1 MKKQIFNIR
10 IIYFLKFFADALFS
24 GYLSMY
30 FLTFFDKYSFE
41 YGLLLGIIPFC
52 ALIGNFIWGL
62 FSKSIQRNLFLVRL
76 ICALETLSIFC
87 FIGFGT
93 NFTTLLIFTILF
105 GLFNS
110 PYFTIQDGLGS
121 SYSKKEDVN
130 YGSLRI
136 FGSCGYLGA
145 LTIGAL
151 LIYLLNKNY
160 RVIFAIA
167 CCLYVICLFL
177 WFFVK
182 PFDEVKEEEKTKI
195 KYREV
200 IKNKTFILYFIFYI
214 LLIGC
219 NNVADSYLFSRMNEV
234 GLTDS
239 QYSLVFASEVLL
251 EIIVIFLITRFIKEE
266 NYPKVLLISSIIL
279 FSRTF
284 IFGFDLPL
292 GVLVAFAPLRG
303 FGWGAFLAVHIMII
317 RKIVSLKLVTK
328 SISLLTISLSLMNGV
343 MTILGTS
350 IASKITFPTFYLI
363 LSILQLIGIFLLT
376 RIKFKKLNIEIK
388 DKGEI
393 YEN

>member
-10 IIYFLKFFADALFS
+10 LIYFLKFFADALFS

-52 ALIGNFIWGL
+52 ALVGNFIWGY

-93 NFTTLLIFTILF
+93 NFVTLLIFTILF

-121 SYSKKEDVN
+121 SYSKKEDVD
-130 YGSLRI
+130 YGTLRI
-136 FGSCGYLGA
+136 FGSGGYLGA
-145 LTIGAL
+145 LVIGAI
-151 LIYLLNKNY
+151 LIFLFEKNY
-160 RVIFAIA
+160 RLIFGISS
-167 CCLYVICLFL
+167 CLYILCLIL

-182 PFDEVKEEEKTKI
+182 PFEEIKEEEKEKI
-195 KYREV
+195 KYKEV
-200 IKNKTFILYFIFYI
+200 VKNKTFILYFFFYV

-251 EIIVIFLITRFIKEE
+251 EIIVIFLVTKFIKEKY
-266 NYPKVLLISSIIL
+266 YPKILIISSMVL
-279 FSRTF
+279 FLRTF
-284 IFGFDLPL
+284 IFGWNLPL
-292 GVLVAFAPLRG
+292 IVLIISAPLRG
-303 FGWGAFLAVHIMII
+303 IGWGAFLAVHIMII
-317 RKIVSLKLVTK
+317 RKIVGLKLVTK
-328 SISLLTISLSLMNGV
+328 SISLLTISLSLMNGI
-343 MTILGTS
+343 MTICGTS
-350 IASKITFPTFYLI
+350 IASIITFPLFYLL
-363 LSILQLIGIFLLT
+363 LSFLQLCGIFLLT
-376 RIKFKKLNIEIK
+376 RIKFKKLNIETNIK
-388 DKGEI
+388 GDT